1 LMAPVYN
8 AAAARCIDRD
18 AVSMVATA
26 QRLPVRQLNW
36 CEPAGIDQ
44 RLPRSA
50 SNYSGNTYR

>member
-1 LMAPVYN
+1 
-8 AAAARCIDRD
+8 
-18 AVSMVATA
+18 MVATA